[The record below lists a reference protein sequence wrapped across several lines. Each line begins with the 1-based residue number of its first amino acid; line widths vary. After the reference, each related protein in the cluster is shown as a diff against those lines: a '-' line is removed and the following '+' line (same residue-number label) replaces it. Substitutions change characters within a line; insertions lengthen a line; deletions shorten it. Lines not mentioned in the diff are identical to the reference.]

1 MEVVFLKQSDAV
13 TACGVS
19 QTVFQNRI
27 KSTLKME
34 LRDGKKLY
42 GVPLEKMTANARE
55 FYSGQT
61 EEIEVEESIE
71 DILGDIS
78 FTTPVPGIDGS
89 ADIQAARLEEIIA
102 RTKWINQKLDK
113 KKQELYQEW
122 SERFFFIF
130 SREFSKFKNSLIDL
144 RLEETQLSKLKEN
157 LEFAISNME
166 DSLTEIFNEYMK
178 EDEQEDTDI

>member
-1 MEVVFLKQSDAV
+1 M
-13 TACGVS
+13 
-19 QTVFQNRI
+19 RI
-27 KSTLKME
+27 FF
-34 LRDGKKLY
+34 G
-42 GVPLEKMTANARE
+42 N
-55 FYSGQT
+55 
-61 EEIEVEESIE
+61 
-71 DILGDIS
+71 IS

-122 SERFFFIF
+122 SERFFLIF

-157 LEFAISNME
+157 LEFAISNLE
-166 DSLTEIFNEYMK
+166 ESLTEIYTEYMK
-178 EDEQEDTDI
+178 EDEQEEPEL